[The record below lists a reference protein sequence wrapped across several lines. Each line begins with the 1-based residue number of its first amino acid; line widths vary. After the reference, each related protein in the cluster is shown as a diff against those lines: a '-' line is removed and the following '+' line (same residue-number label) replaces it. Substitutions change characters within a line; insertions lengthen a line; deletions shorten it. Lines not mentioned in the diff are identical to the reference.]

1 MRLILPAIVD
11 LVFAN
16 DNPQGVACRI
26 DSCTKR
32 LVSGGAVCVM
42 PVAGVRRAGDSV
54 GARGRGRIDRIRD
67 EVLLK
72 RVASGDERALSDRYD
87 HYASLVYGTGMRLPG
102 DTEDEPSD
110 ALSRRF
116 DVATAL
122 SRGIDLFR
130 TGPSGRREPW
140 PSGVAAL
147 ALPGSARG
155 IDARWV
161 TGNRPLA
168 PNQDYGHHGNVESRQ
183 VSPARTETAARF
195 PSLGDG

>member
-26 DSCTKR
+26 DSCMKR

-72 RVASGDERALSDRYD
+72 RVASGDQRALSDLYD
-87 HYASLVYGTGMRLPG
+87 H
-102 DTEDEPSD
+102 
-110 ALSRRF
+110 
-116 DVATAL
+116 
-122 SRGIDLFR
+122 
-130 TGPSGRREPW
+130 
-140 PSGVAAL
+140 
-147 ALPGSARG
+147 
-155 IDARWV
+155 
-161 TGNRPLA
+161 
-168 PNQDYGHHGNVESRQ
+168 
-183 VSPARTETAARF
+183 
-195 PSLGDG
+195 